1 MSAGRIAL
9 AATLVALAA
18 AAVISARGPDPN
30 AIPTAEAV
38 EGRVMS
44 TWCPGLTLA
53 ECPSGQA
60 STLRQKIA
68 ARVADGWTNRRIDA
82 WLVANY
88 GEGVLGRPRSAAA
101 FLLPAA
107 AVVGG
112 GVVVALF
119 LGRRPRPAPG
129 SRSSSSSSSSPEPG
143 SVPGSGPEGGQTDA
157 YRERLE
163 ADLRR
168 FAGEATE

>member
-1 MSAGRIAL
+1 V
-9 AATLVALAA
+9 AT

-30 AIPTAEAV
+30 AVPTAEAV

-60 STLRQKIA
+60 SALRQKIA

-82 WLVANY
+82 WLVDNY
-88 GEGVLGRPRSAAA
+88 GEEVLGRPRSAAA
-101 FLLPAA
+101 FLVPAA
-107 AVVGG
+107 AVLGG
-112 GVVVALF
+112 GLAVAFVVR
-119 LGRRPRPAPG
+119 RRPGPG
-129 SRSSSSSSSSPEPG
+129 SSPASPSSPPSSLPPSPEPG
-143 SVPGSGPEGGQTDA
+143 AGPAQTDA
-157 YRERLE
+157 YRKRLE